1 MRSDY
6 SHFDRHP
13 DYGGLLRRYPEN
25 PLLRPKDWPY
35 PANAVF
41 NPGAVRLH
49 ETGETLLLVRVE
61 GRRGHSHLCA
71 ARSTDGI
78 RDWRIDRSPTLAPNV
93 DERPEEV
100 WGIEDP
106 RITWVPELDQYAVV
120 YTAYSRGG
128 PGVAMAMTRDFA
140 RFDHHG
146 MIMPPEDKDAALF
159 PRRFGGH
166 WSMIH
171 RPHPASGDAHIWIS
185 FSPDLRHWG
194 SHMVLIEAREGG
206 WWDAHKVGLSP
217 PPIETSEG
225 WLLLYH
231 GVRMTPAGC
240 LYRIGLALL
249 DLDDPV
255 KVIRRGDEW
264 IFGPIEPYERLGDV
278 GDVVFPCGAVV
289 GDDGDTL
296 RIYYGGADTCVCLA
310 TASIRELLD
319 WLRDHDYP
327 ATG

>member
-1 MRSDY
+1 MSPDH
-6 SHFDRHP
+6 SHIERHP
-13 DYGGLLRRYPEN
+13 EYGGLLRRHPDN
-25 PLLRPKDWPY
+25 PLFTPKDWPY

-49 ETGETLLLVRVE
+49 ESGETLLLVRVE

-71 ARSTDGI
+71 ARSMDGI
-78 RDWRIDRSPTLAPNV
+78 HDWRIDSRPTIAP
-93 DERPEEV
+93 DSQRRPEEM

-106 RITWVPELDQYAVV
+106 RITWVPELRQYVVV

-128 PGVAMAMTRDFA
+128 PGVSLALTRDFV
-140 RFDHHG
+140 RFDHLS
-146 MIMPPEDKDAALF
+146 MIMPPDDKDAALF

-166 WSMIH
+166 WCMIH
-171 RPHPASGDAHIWIS
+171 RPQTGGGAAHIWIS

-206 WWDAHKVGLSP
+206 WWDANKVGLSP
-217 PPIETSEG
+217 PPIETPEG

-231 GVRMTPAGC
+231 GVRMTAAGC

-249 DLDDPV
+249 DLEDPV

-264 IFGPIEPYERLGDV
+264 IFGPLEPYERMGDV
-278 GDVVFPCGAVV
+278 HDVVFPCGTVV
-289 GDDGDTL
+289 EDDGDTL

-310 TASIRELLD
+310 SASIRELLD
-319 WLRDHDYP
+319 WLRHHDYP
-327 ATG
+327 ETG